1 MDRVTRTSKPRG
13 QAATSPLSD
22 GAAVCA
28 LLQQAGG
35 KPLEDRPS
43 NAWTEVLADQV
54 MEVLWQE
61 GLSPDEAE
69 KHEKAVVAGL
79 IGIAPKDEL
88 EGMMAVQ
95 LIAAHNASLA
105 AYRRAMDVNHPFDR
119 WREAIT
125 QANSL
130 SRTFSTLL
138 DALHRYRGKSQQKIT
153 VEHVHRQP
161 DALSTVPLGGGTR
174 SQAARI
180 QAARMI
186 ASGEGVSRDSEEQ
199 PHAR

>member
-1 MDRVTRTSKPRG
+1 MDRARTSKSRG
-13 QAATSPLSD
+13 QAATSPPSD
-22 GAAVCA
+22 GAAVRA

-35 KPLEDRPS
+35 KASEDTPS
-43 NAWTEVLADQV
+43 DAWTEVLSEQA
-54 MEVLWQE
+54 MEALWQE
-61 GLSPDEAE
+61 GLSPDEVE

-105 AYRRAMDVNHPFDR
+105 AYRRAMDAKHPFDR

-153 VEHVHRQP
+153 VEHVHRP
-161 DALSTVPLGGGTR
+161 SDTSSEGGTR
-174 SQAARI
+174 LR
-180 QAARMI
+180 AARMI
-186 ASGEGVSRDSEEQ
+186 PLGEGVSGDSEEQ